1 MIRAAVLDVDGVLTY
16 FRSAWMH
23 LHRILGTDAWAT
35 INRDAYRAGLINY
48 RDWALVD
55 ALLWFG
61 VPKTWVEPPVT
72 LRKGAVE
79 LLKLLRNNGIRVIAL
94 SGGLNYT
101 GVPIKDYV
109 DYFISNELIF
119 DEDYS
124 LISVKVNVESKD
136 FIKDLLG
143 KLGVTW
149 DQVLAVGDSD
159 MDLPILKSARYSI
172 AYNPLSEEVANTARV
187 IINSDTLYP
196 VIDVINAILKRDVYV
211 K

>member
-1 MIRAAVLDVDGVLTY
+1 M
-16 FRSAWMH
+16 
-23 LHRILGTDAWAT
+23 
-35 INRDAYRAGLINY
+35 
-48 RDWALVD
+48 AL
-55 ALLWFG
+55 
-61 VPKTWVEPPVT
+61 
-72 LRKGAVE
+72 
-79 LLKLLRNNGIRVIAL
+79 VIAL

-101 GVPIKDYV
+101 EVPIKDYV

-124 LISVKVNVESKD
+124 LISVKVNVENKD

-172 AYNPLSEEVANTARV
+172 AYNPMSEEVANTARV
-187 IINSDTLYP
+187 IINSETLYP
-196 VIDVINAILKRDVYV
+196 VIDVINAILKGDVYV